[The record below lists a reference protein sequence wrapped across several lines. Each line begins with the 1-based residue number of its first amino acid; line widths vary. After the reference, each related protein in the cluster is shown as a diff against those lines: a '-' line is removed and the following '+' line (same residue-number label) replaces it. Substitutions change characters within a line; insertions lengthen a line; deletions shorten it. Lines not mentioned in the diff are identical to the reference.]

1 MQMWSSLTISSSAF
15 FGSIDEIRQI
25 GRIESVGEAAI
36 GDYVAIRG
44 WVLDTDSRASVLSV
58 DLGLDKRVEHRAV
71 IGIDRPDVR
80 DAHGE
85 RALKSGFIGIIPVRS
100 AEIGAKPLHLRIT
113 SPHAH
118 VDIALSDALTTRRPS
133 DPFAGLSR
141 RQDGWAFALDGMFVG
156 DVLAPLDRFG
166 VSIVSPEGFTSIRG
180 WAIDEVAGRPAREI
194 IARAG
199 GRYLHVLGGLPRP
212 DVAANT
218 GYAAAVDCGFVVPFL
233 PSPIGVDEIRL
244 YAITENGGYSY
255 LDSVRAR
262 QFQTL
267 GSSALPESDDIRS
280 SIDEFTIG
288 GRKVES
294 DGQLAITAGTPISL
308 RGWAVD
314 SVGPRL
320 TGGIELLL
328 DDAVVVQ
335 TQTNLPRPDVAESFG
350 DLGVTESEFALQWAM
365 PPLAVGTYRLSLR
378 AFSARRDATA
388 LLTER
393 ELIVE
398 AAGSV

>member
-1 MQMWSSLTISSSAF
+1 
-15 FGSIDEIRQI
+15 
-25 GRIESVGEAAI
+25 
-36 GDYVAIRG
+36 
-44 WVLDTDSRASVLSV
+44 
-58 DLGLDKRVEHRAV
+58 
-71 IGIDRPDVR
+71 
-80 DAHGE
+80 
-85 RALKSGFIGIIPVRS
+85 
-100 AEIGAKPLHLRIT
+100 
-113 SPHAH
+113 
-118 VDIALSDALTTRRPS
+118 
-133 DPFAGLSR
+133 
-141 RQDGWAFALDGMFVG
+141 
-156 DVLAPLDRFG
+156 
-166 VSIVSPEGFTSIRG
+166 
-180 WAIDEVAGRPAREI
+180 
-194 IARAG
+194 
-199 GRYLHVLGGLPRP
+199 
-212 DVAANT
+212 
-218 GYAAAVDCGFVVPFL
+218 VPFL
-233 PSPIGVDEIRL
+233 PSPIGVEEIRL

-350 DLGVTESEFALQWAM
+350 DLGVTESEFALRWAM
-365 PPLAVGTYRLSLR
+365 PPVAVGTYRLSLR

-398 AAGSV
+398 ANGSV